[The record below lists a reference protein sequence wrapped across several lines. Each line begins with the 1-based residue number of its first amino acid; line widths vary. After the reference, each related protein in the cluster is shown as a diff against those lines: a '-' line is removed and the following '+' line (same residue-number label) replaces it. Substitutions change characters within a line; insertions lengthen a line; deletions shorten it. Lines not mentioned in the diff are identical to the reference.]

1 MIELNNYLKKNGYS
15 NEINWRELGYKT
27 YQEYKLDLTYL
38 CKRFNIKITEEKD
51 RRLSQSEFRNEIN
64 IIIVKLNSV

>member
-38 CKRFNIKITEEKD
+38 CKRFNIKITEE
-51 RRLSQSEFRNEIN
+51 
-64 IIIVKLNSV
+64 